1 MGDVR
6 NGNGYTETVMK
17 RPTTS
22 VRVIRA
28 HCLLI
33 LFAFLPS
40 LLAAQAGISVD
51 RGELESSLEADID
64 FLNYVGPVERIDSR
78 EAIRGIGRAIGSAV
92 REVGE
97 GGDRRYRAERVIG
110 DPTEPRLAA
119 DIIELGAGA
128 RVDHIDNLR
137 RIVAGY
143 LEEAWDYSA
152 DDADLLA
159 RFTTIYNAVHR
170 GNMTF
175 FTSRY
180 RTAVIA
186 ALDAARVGLATS
198 YQEWAGQT
206 QIVIPIRDER
216 APGALDAVDPR
227 QLIGPEVI
235 SELRNRTDL
244 GIEDRKAIISFI
256 ERVIEERTEAIA
268 EEREELAAEQEA
280 IDERQAELAQ
290 ADAAASEPAVDEPAD
305 DSQETQPPVEQ
316 PAEQEDTPTDESAPV
331 AADDPG
337 TAGAE
342 ENRGSDQAPAD
353 DADAQPEEP
362 QDEAPTDT
370 TAEQSITE
378 EEVLNEREEE
388 IAARQEELDEEE
400 AEVEELTRQVEEL
413 YQETAEDQ
421 SALEDGSP
429 AQQNVPFVRVS
440 RDGGLE
446 LTIVDLNQGEVVGEQ
461 TIPIAQRAL
470 VPYQG
475 GFLVAHR
482 ETGQLLL
489 VDSGTLGII
498 AESDHSVIPEGRLIA
513 VGPRIL
519 APIPVDGQVYVGEFD
534 AGLVLQRRS
543 AEPVLPQ
550 TDIAVRGERLLV
562 QSQNRQLRVLQLS
575 DLE

>member
-1 MGDVR
+1 
-6 NGNGYTETVMK
+6 MK
-17 RPTTS
+17 RPITS
-22 VRVIRA
+22 VRVVRA

-97 GGDRRYRAERVIG
+97 GGDGRYRAERVIG

-206 QIVIPIRDER
+206 QLVIPIRDER

-280 IDERQAELAQ
+280 IDERQAELAE
-290 ADAAASEPAVDEPAD
+290 ADAATAPEPAVDEPAN
-305 DSQETQPPVEQ
+305 DSQEAPRPVDQ
-316 PAEQEDTPTDESAPV
+316 PAEQGDTLADEPDSV
-331 AADDPG
+331 ADDDPG

-342 ENRGSDQAPAD
+342 EDRRSGQAPVD
-353 DADAQPEEP
+353 DADAQPVEP

-370 TAEQSITE
+370 TATEQSVTE
-378 EEVLNEREEE
+378 EEALVEREEE

-489 VDSGTLGII
+489 VDAGTLGII

-550 TDIAVRGERLLV
+550 TDIAVRGERILI